1 MCINLICSCGAGF
14 SMEIDDEENMTGAW
28 MLIHRFA
35 NAHNKCG
42 FMTMPVEEP
51 LSKTK
56 NIDR

>member
-1 MCINLICSCGAGF
+1 
-14 SMEIDDEENMTGAW
+14 MEIDDEENMTGAW